1 MTSFITGVLIA
12 LIVLLNFNLYR
23 LFKRQQDAID
33 MILEYHQVNYIFSK
47 FQNDAL
53 ELMLWKTMTDLLYHS
68 KAQAASMENYEMAE
82 HYKNAIATIENMMNY
97 YRQNLKED
105 VSSEH

>member
-53 ELMLWKTMTDLLYHS
+53 ELMLWKTMTDLYHS